1 MPSLAHHALLVLCA
15 LALGLAALRI
25 ASRAA
30 RRGLERAVAAAVI
43 GGALVVAWPLALAPL
58 GLSGSSA
65 ALAAGALLTW
75 TGVRLLLA
83 APAIRVRDELA
94 GGWTSA
100 GAGPRMLAG
109 ALVTLTV
116 GWIAWQLRHPYLAVD
131 GVLYHLS
138 LSGAWVQNGHAGSIV
153 DLIEGLPVANYP
165 ITNEVALTWGIGLSR
180 SFVVASVW
188 TVLLMVLLGASA
200 WLGLR
205 ELRVP
210 TAVAS
215 LAILAFL
222 TLPVV
227 ATQSG
232 APLTDVAAAAW
243 LSACVALCVVSRRT
257 PGLLPVALLAA
268 ALSFGTKTTGT
279 VLALAALGWAAWS
292 SRAQLRPLARPL
304 GIAAGAGLLV
314 GGLWTVRNV
323 VDHGSPL
330 WPFAATS
337 FGDPVPAALTPFS
350 DSFLSHPKAMLS
362 GRVDDYARTL
372 AGGLL
377 LLAGPLVALV
387 FARTRAVLALAGLS
401 GLAVLVWSLA
411 PYTGID
417 ETQLAIGATRYLM
430 PALACATV
438 TLAVAARD
446 ASPAGRSALTGVLAL
461 AALISAAR
469 TWQLGFPVVPSASTV
484 LGLLILGAAGA
495 AASGSARVRL
505 PRAPAAVL
513 AAAGTAAV
521 IVVLTVAST
530 GYVAR
535 HTQSSLPDAGVLAAM
550 LALPG
555 EDTTI
560 GMAPTSIALLRGDG
574 LDHRLDFVA
583 ADSPCADVRRR
594 AEQEVLILQ
603 KTPVTPAYTRLAGCL
618 GGLAPRYSDGGLDL
632 YGG

>member
-1 MPSLAHHALLVLCA
+1 MPSLAHHALLVLSV
-15 LALGLAALRI
+15 LAIGLAALRI

-30 RRGLERAVAAAVI
+30 GRGLERAVAAAVI

-58 GLSGSSA
+58 GLSGSSVV
-65 ALAAGALLTW
+65 LAAGALATW
-75 TGVRLLLA
+75 AGARLLLA

-100 GAGPRMLAG
+100 GAVPRMLAG
-109 ALVTLTV
+109 ALVALAA

-153 DLIEGLPVANYP
+153 NLIEGLPVANYP

-180 SFVVASVW
+180 SFVVASMW

-210 TAVAS
+210 REVAA
-215 LAILAFL
+215 LAIVAFL
-222 TLPVV
+222 TLPIV

-232 APLTDVAAAAW
+232 APLTDVAAVSW
-243 LSACVALCVVSRRT
+243 LTACVALCAVSRRV
-257 PGLLPVALLAA
+257 PALLPVALLAA

-337 FGDPVPAALTPFS
+337 FGDPVPATLTPFS
-350 DSFLSHPKAMLS
+350 DSFLSHPKTMLS

-377 LLAGPLVALV
+377 LLAGPLLALV

-438 TLAVAARD
+438 TIAVAARD
-446 ASPAGRSALTGVLAL
+446 ASPAGRSVLTGVLAL

-469 TWQLGFPVVPSASTV
+469 TWQLGFPVVPSAGTV
-484 LGLLILGAAGA
+484 LGLLVLGAVGA
-495 AASGSARVRL
+495 AAAAWVRL
-505 PRAPAAVL
+505 PRLPAAVL
-513 AAAGTAAV
+513 AGTGAAAV
-521 IVVLTVAST
+521 IVVLSVASN

-550 LALPG
+550 LALPDA
-555 EDTTI
+555 DTTI
-560 GMAPTSIALLRGDG
+560 GMGPTSIALLRGDG

-603 KTPVTPAYTRLAGCL
+603 KAPVTPAYTRLAGCL